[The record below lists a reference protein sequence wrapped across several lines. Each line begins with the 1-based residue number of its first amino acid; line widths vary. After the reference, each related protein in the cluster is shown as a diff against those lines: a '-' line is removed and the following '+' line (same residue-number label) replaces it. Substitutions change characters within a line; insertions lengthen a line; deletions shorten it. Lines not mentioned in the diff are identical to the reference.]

1 MSRKNDEKVLQTFN
15 LTRSLLTIDSK
26 FDKSSPHFDFEKQM
40 MKTSKSLGENLLQ
53 YLYMEKYN
61 QSRWFFKSSL
71 VDFYFL

>member
-53 YLYMEKYN
+53 YLYP
-61 QSRWFFKSSL
+61 
-71 VDFYFL
+71 